1 MSDLTFAIGEVAAM
15 LGLSP
20 HTIRAWERRHL
31 FASPMRSAAGQ
42 RRYTTE
48 DVELLRQIKH
58 GRHVLGF
65 SMRVA
70 TMAAEGTLVPEARE
84 VGLPGPEAAASPEE
98 PADPLGRVADLVSD
112 IVIVVDAS
120 GRMQHANTAFV
131 RFCEVLPGQLQG
143 LRFADFVDPFDR
155 AKAVRTYQT
164 PLRPRRGWEFGLR
177 TKRRRALFAFDCWPA
192 PSESGPVVLLVGR
205 RLDDEPPAVG
215 GFAGVLGT
223 PAGGGFAGP
232 ARREAPAPVRALL
245 EGVADPVR
253 TLELMRPWL
262 DATSLGVVLTGTDAD
277 LTVLVAN
284 EAFRRLASGR
294 PGPVEGRPWRELA
307 PGDDAGRLVAAARE
321 VVGSAQR
328 RSVSGLRPPFDDRSS
343 PPPTIW
349 DVELCPV
356 SEVGGAVTHLLLTIR
371 DVTAEV
377 AATRRLEALAS
388 SAAELRQASD
398 ARMILAAAARHAGS
412 LLRNAGS
419 LVATARGPGA
429 REMSVVAAE
438 GVWALDNPDG
448 ERELRLALIRDVVR
462 TGASIEIERAGAA
475 EAVETVRVVPLLAR
489 PTVPERT
496 AVLGALAFSR
506 LDAGPFSAADRLLV
520 DEFAGRIGMA
530 LGRADLLSPGGQ
542 TGHGLRRDPG
552 SPPAGPSRRWPT
564 PAC

>member
-70 TMAAEGTLVPEARE
+70 TMAAAGMLVPEARE
-84 VGLPGPEAAASPEE
+84 VDPPGPEAAASLVE
-98 PADPLGRVADLVSD
+98 PADPLSRVADLVSD
-112 IVIVVDAS
+112 VLIVVDAS
-120 GRMQHANTAFV
+120 GRIQHANTAFV
-131 RFCEVLPGQLQG
+131 RFCEVLSGQLLG

-155 AKAVRTYQT
+155 AKAVHAYEA
-164 PLRPRRGWEFGLR
+164 PLRSRRGWEFGLR
-177 TKRRRALFAFDCWPA
+177 TRRRRALFSFDCWPV
-192 PSESGPVVLLVGR
+192 PSENGPVLLLVGR

-215 GFAGVLGT
+215 VFAGVLAS
-223 PAGGGFAGP
+223 PAVGALAEP
-232 ARREAPAPVRALL
+232 VRREAPAPVRALL

-262 DATSLGVVLTGTDAD
+262 DATPLGVVLTGTDAD
-277 LTVLVAN
+277 LTALVAN
-284 EAFRRLASGR
+284 EAFRRLAHGA

-307 PGDDAGRLVAAARE
+307 PEGDAGRLIAAARE
-321 VVGSAQR
+321 VAGSAQR
-328 RSVSGLRPPFDDRSS
+328 RSVSGLRPAWDDRTS

-356 SEVGGAVTHLLLTIR
+356 SEVGGAVTHLLLTVR

-398 ARMILAAAARHAGS
+398 ARMVLAAAARHAGS

-419 LVATARGPGA
+419 LVATVRGRDA
-429 REMSVVAAE
+429 REMSVVAAD
-438 GVWALDNPDG
+438 GVWALGDQDG
-448 ERELRLALIRDVVR
+448 ERELRLALVRDVVR
-462 TGASIEIERAGAA
+462 TGASIEVERAGAA

-489 PTVPERT
+489 PTVSEQT

-520 DEFAGRIGMA
+520 DEFAGRVGLA
-530 LGRADLLSPGGQ
+530 LGRADLLSPGR
-542 TGHGLRRDPG
+542 L
-552 SPPAGPSRRWPT
+552 
-564 PAC
+564 